1 MFDKI
6 SWYCITDEYYQ
17 IAHNVHTFLEVHT
30 QIEAADSTPCEILKP
45 NFITISQ
52 GVEPA
57 ASICVCTA
65 KNVCTLWAI
74 LKPNFATIVV
84 LGNNG
89 DIQYI
94 IMCIYKFFQK
104 FFARINYNPY

>member
-1 MFDKI
+1 M
-6 SWYCITDEYYQ
+6 
-17 IAHNVHTFLEVHT
+17 HTFLEVHT

-57 ASICVCTA
+57 ASICVCTP

-74 LKPNFATIVV
+74 LKPNFVTIVV
-84 LGNNG
+84 WGNNG
-89 DIQYI
+89 DNQYI
-94 IMCIYKFFQK
+94 IMCIKTLTLTIFLEGLITPH
-104 FFARINYNPY
+104 INETKWLIREK